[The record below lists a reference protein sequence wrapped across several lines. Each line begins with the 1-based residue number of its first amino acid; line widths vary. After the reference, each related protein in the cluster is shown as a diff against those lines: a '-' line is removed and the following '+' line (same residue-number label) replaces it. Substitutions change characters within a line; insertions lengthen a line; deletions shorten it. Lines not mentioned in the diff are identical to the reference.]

1 MNAVSGESSPGKK
14 LLVISDSHGH
24 VSTLTIVFN
33 WARELIPPKGTICA
47 CAYLGDG
54 FPDLHKAAE
63 AAGFYSDWKLVRGNN
78 DYGIQL
84 PEAAI
89 FNFVDHRFY
98 MCHGHK
104 HSLYSGHHV
113 LLAAVKSNNAD
124 AVLFGHSHV
133 PVYKVIDGISFINP
147 GSVGQPRSKIGST
160 FAVIECPEGEPLNVE
175 FFSLGENGQVKKV
188 KIDN

>member
-1 MNAVSGESSPGKK
+1 MNAASGEISPGKK
-14 LLVISDSHGH
+14 LLVISDSHGN
-24 VSTLTIVFN
+24 VSALTIVFN

-54 FPDLHKAAE
+54 FSDLHKAAE

-84 PEAAI
+84 PEAAV
-89 FNFVDHRFY
+89 FNFADHRFY

-104 HSLYSGHHV
+104 HNLYSGHHI
-113 LLAAVKSNNAD
+113 LQASVKNNDAE

-133 PVYKVIDGISFINP
+133 PIYKNIDGISFINP
-147 GSVGQPRSKIGST
+147 GSVGQPRSNIGST
-160 FAVIECPEGEPLNVE
+160 FAVVECHECEPLKVE
-175 FFSLGENGQVKKV
+175 FFTINETGQVREI